1 MHPTYYDI
9 NDIISGFLLAGNLVV
24 GLFFLRFWK
33 RTRDR
38 LFLYFAA
45 AFVILGSQRLLLG
58 LATGTTEDV
67 THLYVL
73 RLVAFVVILWA
84 IVAKNREA

>member
-1 MHPTYYDI
+1 MQPIEFDI
-9 NDIISGFLLAGNLVV
+9 NDIISGFLLAGYLVA
-24 GLFFLRFWK
+24 GLFFLRFWQ

-38 LFLYFAA
+38 LFVYFAA
-45 AFVILGSQRLLLG
+45 AFAILGVQRLLLA
-58 LATGTTEDV
+58 LSSSVTEDV

-73 RLVAFVVILWA
+73 RLIAFVIILLA